1 MKNGWA
7 ARAVFLD
14 YAALGASVAL
24 GLLVTPFLL
33 RMLGREQYGLWAV
46 LGSVVAYLAYAD
58 IGLSGGLLRTLA
70 RSDLDSP
77 GAETQ
82 DLVSGSLTVY
92 AVIAAFAVVAAA
104 IVAPFI
110 PSLLRVE
117 EALSDQARTATII
130 LGVSAAGSFVMAVP
144 VAALSGAQ
152 RLDVV
157 NALNLFTLLGRSIV
171 SVVAV
176 ALGTGLIG
184 MSLAQAATSA
194 AGAVFALVA
203 AKRVAPA
210 LLLRPR
216 LVGFREVVRLLPLS
230 ARLTVMAISVQVIF
244 YTDNVIIGVVLG
256 VAAVAPYAVGFQV
269 FDLAM
274 KLTWRP
280 VDVLLPFYAKA
291 HASGSRAAVA
301 AALLAS
307 TRVSLCLALAVTLP
321 LVVFAE
327 DLLALWIGGDNV
339 APWPVLM
346 GFAALVILHA
356 PVHSAAILVSAVTN
370 ARWMFWCS
378 IAESVLNVAL
388 SLALAHAIG
397 LVG

>member
-1 MKNGWA
+1 
-7 ARAVFLD
+7 
-14 YAALGASVAL
+14 
-24 GLLVTPFLL
+24 
-33 RMLGREQYGLWAV
+33 
-46 LGSVVAYLAYAD
+46 
-58 IGLSGGLLRTLA
+58 
-70 RSDLDSP
+70 
-77 GAETQ
+77 
-82 DLVSGSLTVY
+82 
-92 AVIAAFAVVAAA
+92 
-104 IVAPFI
+104 
-110 PSLLRVE
+110 
-117 EALSDQARTATII
+117 
-130 LGVSAAGSFVMAVP
+130 GVSAAGSFVMAVP

-397 LVG
+397 LVGVILGTLLAQTLVSLWAMPFYACRVTGVGARQYLRDAFGRPAIALVLLAAPLAAIARLASHDHVPTVLLGSAAMGLLAVVVFARFGLTADDRAIARAALQTMVPRRRRGGAELAVPGVSAVDGSGTT

>member
-92 AVIAAFAVVAAA
+92 AVIAAFAVIAAA

-130 LGVSAAGSFVMAVP
+130 LGVS
-144 VAALSGAQ
+144 
-152 RLDVV
+152 
-157 NALNLFTLLGRSIV
+157 
-171 SVVAV
+171 
-176 ALGTGLIG
+176 
-184 MSLAQAATSA
+184 
-194 AGAVFALVA
+194 
-203 AKRVAPA
+203 
-210 LLLRPR
+210 
-216 LVGFREVVRLLPLS
+216 
-230 ARLTVMAISVQVIF
+230 
-244 YTDNVIIGVVLG
+244 
-256 VAAVAPYAVGFQV
+256 
-269 FDLAM
+269 
-274 KLTWRP
+274 
-280 VDVLLPFYAKA
+280 
-291 HASGSRAAVA
+291 
-301 AALLAS
+301 
-307 TRVSLCLALAVTLP
+307 
-321 LVVFAE
+321 
-327 DLLALWIGGDNV
+327 
-339 APWPVLM
+339 
-346 GFAALVILHA
+346 
-356 PVHSAAILVSAVTN
+356 
-370 ARWMFWCS
+370 
-378 IAESVLNVAL
+378 
-388 SLALAHAIG
+388 
-397 LVG
+397 